1 MTDKPDEAA
10 AQTQRKRSR
19 WGDST
24 ATNPEPDQPA
34 NGNHA
39 ETAESAESAETK
51 RRRKSKVIFIPA
63 LPHQYSG

>member
-24 ATNPEPDQPA
+24 ATNPEADQPA

-51 RRRKSKVIFIPA
+51 RRRKSKVKI
-63 LPHQYSG
+63 HT